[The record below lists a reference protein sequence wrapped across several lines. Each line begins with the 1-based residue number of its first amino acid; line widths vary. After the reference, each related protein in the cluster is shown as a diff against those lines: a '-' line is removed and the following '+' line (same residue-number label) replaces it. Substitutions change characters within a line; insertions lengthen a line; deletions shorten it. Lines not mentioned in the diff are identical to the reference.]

1 MPTLNQKPTKVA
13 TSASS
18 ITINWNEPVDNGGCS
33 ILGYSVY
40 IDDGSNGDYKE
51 ANYINDASV
60 RLHPSLST
68 LEITT
73 LALVN
78 LGKTFRILVRAYNW
92 AGSADSPILGVVYAT
107 LPL

>member
-1 MPTLNQKPTKVA
+1 M
-13 TSASS
+13 
-18 ITINWNEPVDNGGCS
+18 D
-33 ILGYSVY
+33 
-40 IDDGSNGDYKE
+40 GDYIE
-51 ANYINDASV
+51 ANYMNDPAV

-92 AGSADSPILGVVYAT
+92 AGSADSPLLGVVYAT
-107 LPL
+107 LPLQPPMPAVLQSNSTEITVNLNYPDSSNGGCDI